1 MYKLKLNSYQIT
13 FPQMLAGKKITD
25 GEQAAMVYL
34 GKKQIRKQV
43 IRDRLAFAGLTSVFL
58 LCLFL
63 IS

>member
-1 MYKLKLNSYQIT
+1 MYKFKLKSYEVS
-13 FPQMLAGKKITD
+13 FPQILAGKKITV

-34 GKKQIRKQV
+34 GKKQVRKQV
-43 IRDRLAFAGLTSVFL
+43 IRDRFVFAGLTSVFL